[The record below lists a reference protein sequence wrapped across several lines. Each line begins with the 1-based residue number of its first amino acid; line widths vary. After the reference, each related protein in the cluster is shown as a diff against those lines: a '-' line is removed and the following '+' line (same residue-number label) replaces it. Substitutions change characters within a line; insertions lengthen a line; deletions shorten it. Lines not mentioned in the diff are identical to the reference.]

1 MSGPR
6 PDDSATNRPIES
18 DSVAQHIAKGTR
30 QIIDAM
36 EESMENCEFSFE
48 DDAKELAKKSQ
59 IEKLENQKSFEK
71 ERDRIREQFGR
82 KWRRY

>member
-1 MSGPR
+1 
-6 PDDSATNRPIES
+6 
-18 DSVAQHIAKGTR
+18 
-30 QIIDAM
+30 M